1 MQCMHETV
9 YRNVAS
15 GWFRFSASLLE
26 AEVSTQR

>member
-9 YRNVAS
+9 YRNGPS
-15 GWFRFSASLLE
+15 GWFTLSASLLD